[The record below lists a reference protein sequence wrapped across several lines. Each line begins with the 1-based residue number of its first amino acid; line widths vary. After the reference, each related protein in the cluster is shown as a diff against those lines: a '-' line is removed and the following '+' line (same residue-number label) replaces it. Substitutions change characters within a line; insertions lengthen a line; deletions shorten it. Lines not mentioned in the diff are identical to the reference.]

1 LASFI
6 DTAVEIGREAA
17 ALIAQAVERRGLSDR
32 SFELKGDYD
41 LVTETD
47 RASEKL
53 IVGRLRQ
60 HFPTHSIV
68 AEEGGGREE
77 ASEYRWYVD
86 PLDGT
91 TNFAHGFPVFN
102 TTLALERAGE
112 MICGVIID
120 PTRGEVFRAEAG
132 AGAYLNDRRIRV
144 SSAARLEEALS
155 ATGFPSRKRHQ
166 DVNIHFYYQ
175 LAMLSHGV
183 RRAGAAAIDLAYV
196 ACGRLDLFW
205 EFSLNPWDMAAG
217 TLLVREA
224 GGVVTDMHGGPF
236 NLRGKHVLADNGLLH
251 RETVDLFAEIYQG
264 KYPVPLPEMPEK
276 QV

>member
-1 LASFI
+1 MASFL
-6 DTAVEIGREAA
+6 DTAVDIAREAS
-17 ALIAQAVERRGLSDR
+17 ALIAEATERRSLGDH
-32 SFELKGDYD
+32 SFELKGEYD
-41 LVTETD
+41 LVTDTD

-53 IVGRLRQ
+53 IVERLRA
-60 HFPTHSIV
+60 HFPSHAIV
-68 AEEGGGREE
+68 AEEGGGTKA
-77 ASEYRWYVD
+77 ASEYCWYVD

-102 TTLALERAGE
+102 VTLALERAGE
-112 MICGVIID
+112 LLCGVVID
-120 PTRGEVFRAEAG
+120 PTRDEIFRAEAG

-144 SSAARLEEALS
+144 SSATRLEDSLS

-166 DVNIHFYYQ
+166 NVNIHFYYQ

-217 TLLVREA
+217 VLLIREA
-224 GGVVTDMHGGPF
+224 GGSVTDMHGKPF
-236 NLRGKHVLADNGLLH
+236 NLRGKHVLADNGH
-251 RETVDLFAEIYQG
+251 VHQETVDLFARIYRG
-264 KYPVPLPEMPEK
+264 DFPSPLPEMSSE
-276 QV
+276 

>member
-1 LASFI
+1 VASYL

-17 ALIAQAVERRGLSDR
+17 ALIAEAVQRRGLSDR

-53 IVGRLRQ
+53 IVERLRK

-68 AEEGGGREE
+68 AEEGGGSEA
-77 ASEYRWYVD
+77 ASEFRWYVD

-102 TTLALERAGE
+102 TTLALEKAGE

-120 PTRGEVFRAEAG
+120 PTRDEVFSAEKG
-132 AGAYLNDRRIRV
+132 AGASLNGRRIRV
-144 SSAARLEEALS
+144 SSAARIEDALS

-166 DVNIHFYYQ
+166 DVNIHYYYQ

-224 GGVVTDMHGGPF
+224 GGAVSDMSGGPF
-236 NLRGKHVLADNGLLH
+236 DLRGKNVMADNGLLH
-251 RETVDLFAEIYQG
+251 QETLDLFARISRGE
-264 KYPVPLPEMPEK
+264 YPVPLPQMP
-276 QV
+276 VR

>member
-1 LASFI
+1 M
-6 DTAVEIGREAA
+6 EIGREAS
-17 ALIAQAVERRGLSDR
+17 ALIAHAVERRGLRDH
-32 SFELKGDYD
+32 SFELKGEYD

-53 IVGRLRQ
+53 IVDRLRA
-60 HFPTHSIV
+60 HYPSHAIV
-68 AEEGGGREE
+68 AEEGGRREGS
-77 ASEYRWYVD
+77 SEYCWYVD

-102 TTLALERAGE
+102 VTLALERAGE
-112 MICGVIID
+112 LICAVTID
-120 PTRGEVFRAEAG
+120 PTRNEVFHAEKG
-132 AGAYLNDRRIRV
+132 AGAYLDGNRIHV
-144 SSAARLEEALS
+144 SSASKLEDALA

-166 DVNIHFYYQ
+166 NVNIHFYYQ

-217 TLLVREA
+217 VLLIREA
-224 GGVVTDMHGGPF
+224 GGAVTDMHGRPF
-236 NLRGKHVLADNGLLH
+236 NLRGKHVLADNGSVH
-251 RETVDLFAEIYQG
+251 RETVELFAKIYRG
-264 KYPVPLPEMPEK
+264 EFPVSLPEVSSEETSSE
-276 QV
+276 